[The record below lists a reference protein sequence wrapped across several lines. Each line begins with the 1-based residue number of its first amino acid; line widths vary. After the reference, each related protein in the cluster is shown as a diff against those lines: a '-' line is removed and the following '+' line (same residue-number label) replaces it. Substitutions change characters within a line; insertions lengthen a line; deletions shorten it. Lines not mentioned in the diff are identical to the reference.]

1 MRGFT
6 LIEILVT
13 MTIVSVAIL
22 SLGSFTLSM
31 VGNGQLSRERLT
43 AVHIAEQV
51 LEYWQ
56 HNIKDFAPKI
66 ATDCTLTLATS
77 SQSYPATCTPTSGVR
92 ISYSI
97 KISQSLATGPLP
109 TSLTSF
115 KPFSKKGFA
124 NTPQTKAVKVS
135 WVNHAQKHVVYLTHL
150 SQVQ

>member
-56 HNIKDFAPKI
+56 HSNFAPKI

-77 SQSYPATCTPTSGVR
+77 SQSYTTKCTPTSGVK

-97 KISQSLATGPLP
+97 QVSQSLATGPLP